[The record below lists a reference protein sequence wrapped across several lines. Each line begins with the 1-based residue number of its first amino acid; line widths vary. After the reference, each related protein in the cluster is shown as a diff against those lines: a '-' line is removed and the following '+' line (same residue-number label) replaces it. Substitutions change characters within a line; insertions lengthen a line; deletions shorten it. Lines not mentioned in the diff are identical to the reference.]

1 MPNCDFGSCR
11 FNPYYLP
18 NLYYFINNSKIKN
31 SNIKKNNI
39 FLKKILFFFI
49 LLIKNTKKNYNY
61 IILTNY
67 LYKKNLIKNLNL
79 NFFIF
84 NFKLNQFF
92 TNIVYLKNKFF
103 FSFKMLLKF
112 LKIKNKKNYD
122 LFLINF
128 LKKKIKIVKNV
139 FIFLKIKGIK
149 KKYLLLSK
157 LIKVFFL
164 KNQKNILLN

>member
-1 MPNCDFGSCR
+1 M
-11 FNPYYLP
+11 
-18 NLYYFINNSKIKN
+18 
-31 SNIKKNNI
+31 
-39 FLKKILFFFI
+39 
-49 LLIKNTKKNYNY
+49 
-61 IILTNY
+61 ILTNY

-164 KNQKNILLN
+164 KNQKNILLNWQTHIKFSCFFKKIKSIKKRLKKKLIINERSNVFY